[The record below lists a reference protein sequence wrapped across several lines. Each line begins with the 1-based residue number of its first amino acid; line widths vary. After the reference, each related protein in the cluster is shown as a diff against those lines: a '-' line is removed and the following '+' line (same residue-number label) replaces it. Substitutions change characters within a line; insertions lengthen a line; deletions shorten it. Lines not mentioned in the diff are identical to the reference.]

1 MSEFLTVQVGQ
12 CGNQIGSDFWP
23 LVLQE
28 HGVRI
33 QKDYSKSPNTH
44 KSIQSQDKLLEAF
57 HSFFWN
63 PHGSWENNLNT
74 FADLEKL
81 KIKARA
87 VCIDME
93 DSVVARFR
101 TGQLRNLFDNKCLL
115 TNYPGSGNN
124 WAEGFYTHGNEYR
137 ERITNILRQSVEK
150 CDQLHGF
157 LCMFSL
163 GGGTGSGLGSATLN
177 ILEDNFPHIERF
189 VTCVYPAGNED
200 VITAPYNVVL
210 ATRELTE
217 HASCVFPVDNKALL
231 EICSSLKSSRDSQ
244 GIAGYIAKCK
254 PFQDMNSIVVNML
267 LHLTSGSR
275 FPGSLNVD
283 MNEIYTNM
291 VPFPN
296 LHYISSS
303 LSPLMFP
310 TSNTSIF
317 TGKPIKP
324 DDLFSCAWMRD
335 NQLLKVNPLG
345 GTVLGATV
353 VGRGSISMTD
363 MLRNTDRFRNKVKFA
378 PWSCNNSIK
387 IGLCSVPPPGLTAS
401 VLSLVNTSN
410 MSSLFKDVAQ
420 KFNKLYKRKAHT
432 HHYLQ
437 VPGFENEDFVE
448 SFESLLKV
456 EEEYS
461 HITKMD
467 TKIIPRLELL

>member
-1 MSEFLTVQVGQ
+1 QTKITEVVLSLRILANSIFAIAHGKYGIGQ

-28 HGVRI
+28 HG
-33 QKDYSKSPNTH
+33 
-44 KSIQSQDKLLEAF
+44 
-57 HSFFWN
+57 
-63 PHGSWENNLNT
+63 
-74 FADLEKL
+74 
-81 KIKARA
+81 A

-137 ERITNILRQSVEK
+137 EKITNILRQRYW
-150 CDQLHGF
+150 
-157 LCMFSL
+157 
-163 GGGTGSGLGSATLN
+163 SGLGSATLN

-200 VITAPYNVVL
+200 VITAPYNVIL

-410 MSSLFKDVAQ
+410 MSSLFKDLIRSLHLLT
-420 KFNKLYKRKAHT
+420 FIISAHT